1 MFRRLTL
8 LHSERPKLYY
18 TISAF
23 LSAIGL
29 KRFLSL
35 PLVLYLIEA
44 LVLYYFVAFFSTVF
58 MN

>member
-18 TISAF
+18 TILAF
-23 LSAIGL
+23 LSATGF
-29 KRFLSL
+29 KCFLSL

-44 LVLYYFVAFFSTVF
+44 LVLYYFVAFFSSVF